1 MADMG
6 APRVTAQQALVPG
19 ESTANASKTVIYAR
33 VQDAGTVTAV
43 TYTPAADVAGH
54 ASNNRTLSLVNKGQ
68 AGTGSTTIA
77 TVTTNTSNSLTGFDE
92 KALTLS
98 ATAANL
104 EVAAGDILAWISTH
118 NASGVADPG
127 GIVYFAVDS
136 TPAGHTAAG
145 YLDGM

>member
-6 APRVTAQQALVPG
+6 APRVTTQQNNVAG
-19 ESTANASKTVIYAR
+19 ESTANASKTVIFGK
-33 VQDAGTVTAV
+33 VIDAGTVTAV
-43 TYTPAADVAGH
+43 SYTPVADLTGH
-54 ASNNRTLSLVNKGQ
+54 ASNNRTLNLVNKGQ
-68 AGTGSTTIA
+68 AGTGSTVIA
-77 TVTTNTSNSLTGFDE
+77 TITTTVANSLTGYDE

-104 EVAAGDILAWISTH
+104 EVAAGDILAWASVH

-127 GIVYFAVDS
+127 GTVYLAVDS